1 MSNGHQSTAD
11 EKKYVFN
18 LVVLLVMN
26 EPFEHCL
33 HNLTI
38 VEKFSLDSVSFVFV
52 FCYLKKNTHTPL
64 TFISDYL
71 LPLKKKRIEWKQK
84 AIMVFCATKKFPVW
98 YFS

>member
-11 EKKYVFN
+11 EEKYVFN

-38 VEKFSLDSVSFVFV
+38 VEKFSLDSVSFVF
-52 FCYLKKNTHTPL
+52 FLLLKKTTTTL
-64 TFISDYL
+64 TFIFDYL
-71 LPLKKKRIEWKQK
+71 LPLKKKIKEREQE
-84 AIMVFCATKKFPVW
+84 AIMVFSATKKFPFW

>member
-11 EKKYVFN
+11 EEKYVFN

-38 VEKFSLDSVSFVFV
+38 VEKFSLFTAYHFCLFVC
-52 FCYLKKNTHTPL
+52 FCYLKKQTL

-71 LPLKKKRIEWKQK
+71 LLLKKKIKERGQE
-84 AIMVFCATKKFPVW
+84 AIMVFSATKKFSAW